1 MIPIS
6 LTVRL
11 VLRLRIDLMIT
22 LSYIAWPL
30 IRIVPVVARAATT
43 LTLRDGDEL
52 LTVERSANYSRL
64 DILSSPVA
72 TSAARGVLQVRDVAA
87 TS

>member
-22 LSYIAWPL
+22 LGYIAWPL
-30 IRIVPVVARAATT
+30 IRTVPVVARAATT

-64 DILSSPVA
+64 DIFSGPVDSST
-72 TSAARGVLQVRDVAA
+72 TSGVLQIRDVAT

>member
-1 MIPIS
+1 MISIS
-6 LTVRL
+6 LTVCL
-11 VLRLRIDLMIT
+11 VLGLRIDLV
-22 LSYIAWPL
+22 IALRNIACPL
-30 IRIVPVVARAATT
+30 IRTVPVVARAATT
-43 LTLRDGDEL
+43 LTLCDGDDL

-64 DILSSPVA
+64 DIISSSVA